1 MDLSEGVIFL
11 SRNIIGWGYP
21 MGIKLS
27 FSKGN
32 RATKLQRHQ
41 RKHLW
46 RDIRGEKVG
55 EEGKRKVAVANL
67 LPCFFFSFL
76 FFLLPSSSLSL

>member
-1 MDLSEGVIFL
+1 
-11 SRNIIGWGYP
+11 

-55 EEGKRKVAVANL
+55 EEGSRCKFAPL
-67 LPCFFFSFL
+67 FLFFFSFL
-76 FFLLPSSSLSL
+76 SATVLFSFFMNYSLFPFSSSRLALI